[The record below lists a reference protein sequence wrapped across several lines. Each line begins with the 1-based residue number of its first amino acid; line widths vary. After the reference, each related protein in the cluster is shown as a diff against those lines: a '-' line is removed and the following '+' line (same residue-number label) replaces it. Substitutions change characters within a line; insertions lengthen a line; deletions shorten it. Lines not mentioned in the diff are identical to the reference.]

1 MTGEIAPCVQLTGR
15 LRFVAGRL
23 QQEWDTSVLIPPVYS
38 AADMERQVF
47 STGDWSH
54 KYEWIDVPEV
64 VTVFGSSLKDGAP
77 EVLP

>member
-1 MTGEIAPCVQLTGR
+1 MSSAEIAPSIAPTGR

-23 QQEWDTSVLIPPVYS
+23 QQEWDTATFIAPVYS
-38 AADMERQVF
+38 AEELQRQSF

-64 VTVFGSSLKDGAP
+64 TP
-77 EVLP
+77 